1 MSSLAGIL
9 SISRRATIV
18 DIARLADVST
28 ATVDRVLNGR
38 QGVKE
43 TTVKRVMKAAAEL
56 GYVDESDERIRDV
69 RPLAQIS
76 FILPQGTNR
85 YITMLGRMISE
96 MAPQLERFSIKPT
109 VEYIDSFNPDLLA
122 KTLQSGG
129 FEEPDGAG
137 LKLWFPVWEWANF
150 PKREWWAGWFSQPA
164 TGMG

>member
-9 SISRRATIV
+9 SINRRVTIV

-69 RPLAQIS
+69 RPLA
-76 FILPQGTNR
+76 
-85 YITMLGRMISE
+85 
-96 MAPQLERFSIKPT
+96 
-109 VEYIDSFNPDLLA
+109 
-122 KTLQSGG
+122 
-129 FEEPDGAG
+129 
-137 LKLWFPVWEWANF
+137 
-150 PKREWWAGWFSQPA
+150 
-164 TGMG
+164 